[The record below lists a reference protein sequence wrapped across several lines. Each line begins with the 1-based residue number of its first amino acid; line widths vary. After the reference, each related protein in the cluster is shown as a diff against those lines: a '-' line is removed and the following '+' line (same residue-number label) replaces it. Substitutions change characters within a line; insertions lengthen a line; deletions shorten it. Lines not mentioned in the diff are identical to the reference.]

1 MANIQPLVLRS
12 DALEKT
18 QPSQVEL
25 MWVITG
31 AKTVRLGRGQSQA
44 PVKAGFDAAS
54 LTTAICDAL
63 LSAEVAQPAGD
74 VPGDTMFDATALGAD
89 SFGALIDMQGQ
100 ARKAVRLEYVISTNT
115 GGGGATVLVHG
126 VVEGADGQLTV
137 SENSTGMAVSPAG
150 NLYLRLAAISNLD
163 IATAGSILVK
173 LHFHS
178 K

>member
-44 PVKAGFDAAS
+44 PVKAGFDAAA
-54 LTTAICDAL
+54 LTTAICDTL
-63 LSAEVAQPAGD
+63 LSSEVACPAGD
-74 VPGDTMFDATALGAD
+74 IPGDTMFDATALGAD
-89 SFGALIDMQGQ
+89 SFGAVIDMQGQ
-100 ARKAVRLEYVISTNT
+100 AKKAVRMEVVVSTNT
-115 GGGGATVLVHG
+115 GAGGAIVVVPL

-150 NLYLRLAAISNLD
+150 NLYLRIAALSNLD

-173 LHFHS
+173 LHFHA